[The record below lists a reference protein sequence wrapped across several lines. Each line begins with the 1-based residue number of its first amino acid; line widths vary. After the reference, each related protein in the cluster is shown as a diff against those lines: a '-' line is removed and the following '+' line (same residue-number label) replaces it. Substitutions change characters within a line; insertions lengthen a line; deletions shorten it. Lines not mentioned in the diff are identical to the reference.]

1 MNVKEMRA
9 LDKDA
14 LQKELQYLLNTEF
27 KLRMQQATQQLQNT
41 NLQRPGQVD
50 QLIVRHHPLPGLH
63 PADGLLGQPQPVQLE
78 PDCELL
84 LAQPRPVCRSSSSAP
99 RLSQR

>member
-1 MNVKEMRA
+1 
-9 LDKDA
+9 
-14 LQKELQYLLNTEF
+14 
-27 KLRMQQATQQLQNT
+27 QLQNT

>member
-1 MNVKEMRA
+1 M
-9 LDKDA
+9 
-14 LQKELQYLLNTEF
+14 
-27 KLRMQQATQQLQNT
+27 
-41 NLQRPGQVD
+41 D